1 MKADAKNKL
10 RSRKKVKHILKK
22 KNFFQ
27 SGIFTWTA
35 VIAYALLIFFF
46 SSRPALPEIFNFFH
60 GQDKLAHL
68 LEYALLGWLL
78 IRAFKYS
85 AKFSL
90 VNAVSA
96 AVIISLLYGLSD
108 ELHQAFV
115 PLRQC
120 DFYDFLADALGAFIP
135 AVITLIRQRE

>member
-1 MKADAKNKL
+1 MK
-10 RSRKKVKHILKK
+10 RVKHKWKK
-22 KNFFQ
+22 RNLFQ
-27 SGIFTWTA
+27 SGSFTWTA
-35 VIAYALLIFFF
+35 VIAYALLIFFL
-46 SSRPALPEIFNFFH
+46 SSRPALPESFSFFY

-96 AVIISLLYGLSD
+96 AVIISLLYGLGD

-120 DFYDFLADALGAFIP
+120 DFYDFLADALGVFIP
-135 AVITLIRQRE
+135 SVITLIRQRD